1 MRRETFEIEGARL
14 SRRRLIAGAAA
25 AGMMVAA
32 ASLLAACGTTTAP
45 STAATTAPAAAAPTT
60 APAGA
65 PTTATA
71 PTTAAAAPTTAPA
84 AAAATTAPAAAKPQ
98 AAAGTGPALVIYAT
112 QNTDPPIS
120 TSEQQVVNGFED
132 KNSDV
137 KVKIEYWP
145 GQNFYDKLRVLN
157 AANQMP
163 DANDMETKQLPDFV
177 FRKMVADLTPMV
189 NTAGIKQE
197 DYWPNQW
204 LKHQIA
210 GKMWGLPLDSQ
221 DVVLFYN
228 KTVFDKAGVPH
239 PPSTW
244 DDPTWTWDKLI
255 EIATKLTT
263 GTGASKVFGF
273 NVSTW
278 WVYDYPLIWSNGGT
292 LLNADHTKS
301 TITMPETVDAFQM
314 RADLINKYKV
324 HPTPADITEGADHL
338 FAGGRL
344 AMNAIWSPWAYII
357 KGNANLQ
364 FDMAP
369 MPKGKAGAFTRAPS
383 DCIALS
389 SQSKVPEQTFKFA
402 NYLTGPDGL
411 KLMDIEA
418 GLGIPP
424 LKALTNDFLHPKVK
438 GLENLNWQAVLD
450 VEDKQHAKLQDV
462 TVKWPEMD
470 SKIIGPE
477 HDNLLAGKETAKD
490 FAAKLDPKIN
500 DLLNSIPQ
508 DQRGF
513 PGD

>member
-1 MRRETFEIEGARL
+1 MGRVTYRFEPSRL
-14 SRRRLIAGAAA
+14 SRRRLIAG
-25 AGMMVAA
+25 VAA
-32 ASLLAACGTTTAP
+32 TGLAGAMASLLAACGTAAAPTAP
-45 STAATTAPAAAAPTT
+45 TTAPAAAAPTT
-60 APAGA
+60 APAA
-65 PTTATA
+65 A
-71 PTTAAAAPTTAPA
+71 PTTAAAAPTTAAAAPTAAPA
-84 AAAATTAPAAAKPQ
+84 AAPTPAAKPQ
-98 AAAGTGPALVIYAT
+98 AAAGTGTTLVIYAT

-132 KNSDV
+132 KNADV
-137 KVKIEYWP
+137 KVKVEYWP

-157 AANQMP
+157 AAGQFP
-163 DANDMETKQLPDFV
+163 DAVDMETKQLPDFV

-204 LKHQIA
+204 IKHQIA

-228 KTVFDKAGVPH
+228 KAVFDKAGVPY

-244 DDPTWTWDKLI
+244 DDPNWTWDKLI
-255 EIATKLTT
+255 EVATKLTT

-278 WVYDYPLIWSNGGT
+278 WVYDYPIIWSNGGT

-357 KGNANLQ
+357 KGNANLK

-383 DCIALS
+383 DCITLGA
-389 SQSKVPEQTFKFA
+389 QSKVPEQAFKFA
-402 NYLTGPDGL
+402 SYLTGVEGL

-424 LKALTNDFLHPKVK
+424 LKALADDFLHNKVK
-438 GLENLNWQAVLD
+438 GLENLNWRAVLD